1 MLIMQYINSN
11 EIYDVNFKIISPNIV
26 ELTGDFPIKTDGFIL
41 SREEYEDNWDY
52 SDYTTVYGEIENGV
66 HFSNDGSVR
75 PEITDG
81 DTDINIDNT
90 PYTPTLEESKL
101 FKIAEMNNAQ
111 QITIKSG
118 TDVMLSD
125 GTIEHFTLTDH
136 DQTSLVALQTQV
148 VAGIDQIPWHT
159 SDTAEHCKYY
169 SNTDMA
175 LITSK
180 TLSYVT
186 YHVTYFR
193 DLRIYINSLTTQ
205 EEVAEVFY
213 GMIIPIEYQS
223 QPLKDMLASMI

>member
-1 MLIMQYINSN
+1 MLELKYLNS
-11 EIYDVNFKIISPNIV
+11 EKTYKVNFKAITQNIIQ
-26 ELTGDFPIKTDGFIL
+26 LMGDFPIQTDGFTL
-41 SREEYEDNWDY
+41 SRIDMEDNWDY
-52 SDYTTVYGEIENGV
+52 TNYTTIYREIDGGV
-66 HFSNDGSVR
+66 QLSNDGSVYVE
-75 PEITDG
+75 PE
-81 DTDINIDNT
+81 T
-90 PYTPTLEESKL
+90 PDMPTLEPYVPSLEDVKTT
-101 FKIAEMNNAQ
+101 KVCEMNRAQ
-111 QITIKSG
+111 QETIQNG
-118 TDVMLSD
+118 VAVTLTD
-125 GTIEHFTLTDH
+125 GTTEHFTLTEH

-148 VAGIDQIPWHT
+148 VAGVDQIPWHT

-223 QPLKDMLASMI
+223 QPLQDMLASMI

>member
-1 MLIMQYINSN
+1 MLELKYLNSK
-11 EIYDVNFKIISPNIV
+11 EIYKVNFIKKVNNIC
-26 ELTGDFPIKTDGFIL
+26 ELIGDFPIQTDGFIL
-41 SREEYEDNWDY
+41 SRENMNDNWDY
-52 SDYTTVYGEIENGV
+52 SRFNTVYREIDGGCQ
-66 HFSNDGSVR
+66 FSNDGSVYVE
-75 PEITDG
+75 PI
-81 DTDINIDNT
+81 
-90 PYTPTLEESKL
+90 PYEPTLEESKL
-101 FKIAEMNNAQ
+101 LKIAEMNNAQ

-125 GTIEHFTLTDH
+125 GTIEHFTLTEH
-136 DQTSLVALQTQV
+136 DQTSLIALQTQV
-148 VAGIDQIPWHT
+148 VAGVDQIPWHT

-223 QPLKDMLASMI
+223 QPLQDMLASMI

>member
-1 MLIMQYINSN
+1 MLELKYLNS
-11 EIYDVNFKIISPNIV
+11 EKTYKVDFKAITQNIIQLI
-26 ELTGDFPIKTDGFIL
+26 GDFPIQTDGFTL
-41 SREEYEDNWDY
+41 SREGMKDNWDY
-52 SDYTTVYGEIENGV
+52 SDFKTVYCEIDGGIQL
-66 HFSNDGSVR
+66 SNDESVYE
-75 PEITDG
+75 PEIPENE
-81 DTDINIDNT
+81 IVEPI
-90 PYTPTLEESKL
+90 PYEPTLEESKL
-101 FKIAEMNNAQ
+101 LKIAEMNNAQ

-118 TDVMLSD
+118 ADVMLSD

-223 QPLKDMLASMI
+223 QPLQDMLASMI